1 MRRSNTNVCPQT
13 LATVWSKCIAWFNI
27 CVCVCCVFYS
37 FERPTSAPKLTM
49 FVEVMAVIVTDPLYA
64 QKAESDNR
72 NAIAWNGKVQSID
85 CIEFPKQ
92 FSLGWTN
99 KNLFDLQKINRHT
112 KDIKRRQTT
121 YYTVRADEWNR
132 EKYLHYPI
140 TNFEHNR
147 ECTQNNVQQQ
157 RRWVCEWSGAEWTG
171 ADLLMNTTV
180 YTARDSSHDENCI
193 YLYHKMV

>member
-1 MRRSNTNVCPQT
+1 MVQYMCMRFS
-13 LATVWSKCIAWFNI
+13 
-27 CVCVCCVFYS
+27 VFFLLSRTANFSTKTDHVRWCNGCYS
-37 FERPTSAPKLTM
+37 Y
-49 FVEVMAVIVTDPLYA
+49 DPLYA
-64 QKAESDNR
+64 EKAESDNR

-85 CIEFPKQ
+85 CIAFSKQ
-92 FSLGWTN
+92 FSMGWTN
-99 KNLFDLQKINRHT
+99 KNLFDLQKINCHT
-112 KDIKRRQTT
+112 KDIKRRHTT

-157 RRWVCEWSGAEWTG
+157 RRWVCEWNGAEWTG

-180 YTARDSSHDENCI
+180 YTVRYSSHDENCI
-193 YLYHKMV
+193 YILIP

>member
-1 MRRSNTNVCPQT
+1 MVQYMCMRFSV
-13 LATVWSKCIAWFNI
+13 F
-27 CVCVCCVFYS
+27 FYS

-49 FVEVMAVIVTDPLYA
+49 FVDVMAVIVTILCM
-64 QKAESDNR
+64 QKKPSQTIGMRSREMEKCSPSTALKYS
-72 NAIAWNGKVQSID
+72 
-85 CIEFPKQ
+85 KQ
-92 FSLGWTN
+92 FSMGWTN
-99 KNLFDLQKINRHT
+99 KNLFDLQKINCHT
-112 KDIKRRQTT
+112 KDIKRRHTT

-157 RRWVCEWSGAEWTG
+157 RRWVCEWNGAEWTG

-180 YTARDSSHDENCI
+180 YTARYSSHDENCI
-193 YLYHKMV
+193 YILIP